1 MNITLAAPRTTGPA
15 LPIPSPRPRLRGIT
29 AEAVFVGRSLRHSLR
44 DGESLLMAIMLPV
57 MLMLMFTWVFG
68 GAIDP
73 SGAYVDYVV
82 PGIILTCAGFG
93 ASSTAVYVAND
104 MRTGIIDRFR
114 TMPVRSGAVL
124 TGHVVAS
131 VLRNLI
137 ATAIVIGVGV
147 LVGFRPDANAGE
159 WIALAGLI
167 ALYILAITYL
177 FAAIGLAA
185 GSPEGANGYGFVLL
199 FLPYL
204 SSAFVPVAS
213 MPDWLQPVAANQP
226 ITPIVETI
234 RGLLTDAPT
243 QSEAWWAIGWCL
255 AILLVAVVWGAWLFR
270 RKAGRRR
277 SPRPHPISAEA

>member
-1 MNITLAAPRTTGPA
+1 MNTVLA
-15 LPIPSPRPRLRGIT
+15 SPRRTSSVPTAAATRPHLRGFS
-29 AEAVFVGRSLRHSLR
+29 AEFVFIGRSLRHSLR

-93 ASSTAVYVAND
+93 AASTAVYVAND

-114 TMPVRSGAVL
+114 TMPIRASAVL
-124 TGHVVAS
+124 TGHVVSS
-131 VLRNLI
+131 VLRNLF

-147 LVGFRPDANAGE
+147 LVGFRPQADILE

-185 GSPEGANGYGFVLL
+185 RSPEGANGYGFVLL

-204 SSAFVPVAS
+204 SSAFVPVSS
-213 MPDWLQPVAANQP
+213 MPEWLQPVAAHQP

-234 RGLLTDAPT
+234 RGLLTDAPLRA
-243 QSEAWWAIGWCL
+243 EPWWAIGWCL
-255 AILLVAVVWGAWLFR
+255 AILLIAVVWGSWLFR
-270 RKAGRRR
+270 RKAARR
-277 SPRPHPISAEA
+277 

>member
-1 MNITLAAPRTTGPA
+1 MTTLTAAPTAPSAPA
-15 LPIPSPRPRLRGIT
+15 VRPRLRGAT
-29 AEAVFVGRSLRHSLR
+29 AEAVFVGRSMRHSLR

-114 TMPVRSGAVL
+114 TMPLRAGAVL

-131 VLRNLI
+131 LIRNLV
-137 ATAIVIGVGV
+137 ATSIVIGVGV
-147 LVGFRPDANAGE
+147 LVGFRPTADFGE
-159 WIALAGLI
+159 WVAMGALI

-213 MPDWLQPVAANQP
+213 MPDWLQPIAEYQP

-234 RGLLTDAPT
+234 RALLMGTSVDTEPL
-243 QSEAWWAIGWCL
+243 WAIVWCV
-255 AILLVAVVWGAWLFR
+255 AILAVAAVWGSWLFR
-270 RKAGRRR
+270 RKAGRR
-277 SPRPHPISAEA
+277 

>member
-1 MNITLAAPRTTGPA
+1 MNTAIAPSAPRVSSATVPA
-15 LPIPSPRPRLRGIT
+15 RSHLRGVT

-114 TMPVRSGAVL
+114 TMPLRSGAVL

-131 VLRNLI
+131 VLRNLV
-137 ATAIVIGVGV
+137 ATAIVVGVGV
-147 LVGFRPDANAGE
+147 LVGFRPTATLLE
-159 WIALAGLI
+159 WVAMAGLI

-213 MPDWLQPVAANQP
+213 MPEWLQPVAANQP

-234 RGLLTDAPT
+234 RGLLMDAPLD
-243 QSEAWWAIGWCL
+243 SEPWWAVGWCI
-255 AILLVAVVWGAWLFR
+255 AILAVAVAWGAWLFR
-270 RKAGRRR
+270 RKAARR
-277 SPRPHPISAEA
+277 